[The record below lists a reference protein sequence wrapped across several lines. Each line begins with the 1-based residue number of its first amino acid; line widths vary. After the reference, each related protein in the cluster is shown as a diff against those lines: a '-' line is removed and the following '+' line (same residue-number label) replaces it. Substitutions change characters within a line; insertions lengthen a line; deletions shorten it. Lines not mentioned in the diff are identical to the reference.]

1 MLLRSIKFIPRRTV
15 LINLSWVGAL
25 LIFILAVILPVQRS
39 MIGLDREIKDT
50 RHEVEKQKN
59 LHQLYQ
65 TLKANSQPKPVGSL
79 PTPEG
84 IKLSRELVTMTPST
98 VRRIAARAAMEVI
111 SVTPDV
117 NSLTNQS
124 RSLHLQTV
132 VRGEFMSFRKFLI
145 GIGELPYLE
154 RFEEV
159 EILHDPDFTEFR
171 LKIRLALGE

>member
-1 MLLRSIKFIPRRTV
+1 MLLRLIKLIPRRTV
-15 LINLSWVGAL
+15 LINLSWLGAL
-25 LIFILAVILPVQRS
+25 LILILVVILPVQRS
-39 MIGLDREIKDT
+39 MIGLDREINDT

-59 LHQLYQ
+59 LQQLYQ
-65 TLKANSQPKPVGSL
+65 TLKTNSQPKAVGSL
-79 PTPEG
+79 PTPES
-84 IKLSRELVTMTPST
+84 IKLSRDLVTMTPST

-154 RFEEV
+154 RFEEI
-159 EILHDPDFTEFR
+159 EILHDADFMEFR

>member
-1 MLLRSIKFIPRRTV
+1 MLLRSIKLMPRRTV
-15 LINLSWVGAL
+15 IINLSWMGAL
-25 LIFILAVILPVQRS
+25 LILILVVILPVQRS
-39 MIGLDREIKDT
+39 MIGLDREINDT

-65 TLKANSQPKPVGSL
+65 TLKTNSQSKTVSSL
-79 PTPEG
+79 PRPES
-84 IKLSRELVTMTPST
+84 IKLSRDLVTMAPST
-98 VRRIAARAAMEVI
+98 VRRIAVRAAMEAI

-154 RFEEV
+154 RFEEI
-159 EILHDPDFTEFR
+159 EILHDPDFMEFR